1 MQERYGDKQRRQQIG
16 CNFLNELNQDSIER
30 LIMKNKE
37 QLLTETSPELF
48 EHKEE
53 YIPLVKKKLR
63 PEEEEEI
70 REYMGQ
76 KKTKNV

>member
-1 MQERYGDKQRRQQIG
+1 
-16 CNFLNELNQDSIER
+16 
-30 LIMKNKE
+30 MKNKE